1 MNLVIDT
8 HTLLWFLTDEGKL
21 GSKAQESL
29 EKAERIYVP
38 TIVLLELLYLLEKV
52 SERAKFS
59 TLLQKIENN
68 NRYII
73 IAADMAIVNEV
84 LRQKLKLEMHDRIIV
99 ATAKILNV
107 PLITKDKVIK
117 KLYKNTIW

>member
-1 MNLVIDT
+1 M
-8 HTLLWFLTDEGKL
+8 